1 MTLLNYIKKEKFLAV
16 KMNIAIDVL
25 YSFDF
30 VNKDFSVAIA
40 NLAGV
45 AELPYLF

>member
-1 MTLLNYIKKEKFLAV
+1 MLNYSKKEKFLGV

-45 AELPYLF
+45 A